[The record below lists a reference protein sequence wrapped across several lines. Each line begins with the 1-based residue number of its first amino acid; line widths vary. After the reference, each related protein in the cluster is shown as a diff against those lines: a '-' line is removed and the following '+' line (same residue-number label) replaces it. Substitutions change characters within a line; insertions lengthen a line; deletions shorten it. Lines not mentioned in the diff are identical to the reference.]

1 MSQRF
6 GSITAA
12 LTGQLTFI
20 LIISATLALVASYLI
35 LRLFRRA
42 VVTSMQRRSRNE
54 LFEPKGYLAPDPEHK
69 PNDAPLS
76 FNFVTRDAADTG
88 KRAALVYQ
96 TVAQRRRRTAL
107 IHIIAGG
114 CFAAAMTTAIL
125 WAAKMD
131 FAPIRF
137 LYLTWVNAWP
147 AVLAVDLAVGLSR
160 RGRLIGAAGYFL
172 VGAIVGVSAM
182 VKSPELPI
190 GQLLYLWL
198 NGNLL
203 ATLLLFI
210 FLNRSIRAIGPLML
224 VFMILAVTGANLIVT
239 STGNHP
245 KLLKAISDFA
255 FSIRLGP
262 VGTLVALQVIGFA
275 AFAIAG
281 WLVLGALS
289 RLYETKNISEQSITV
304 DAVWL
309 LFGIVNSLELV
320 VHGPFW
326 ILSGLVAFAFYK
338 VVDVGLLRT
347 FGIARRG
354 KAGGHRLL
362 LLRVFA
368 LGKRGETLYDT
379 LGKSWRTVGSIQMI
393 AGRDLAASAVEPHEF
408 LDFVTGNFARRFV
421 DSARTLDLR
430 IDHMD
435 LAPDKDGQF
444 RVTEF
449 FCHDD
454 TWKITLGRLA
464 DDSDAVL
471 MDLRGLSQA
480 NSACVF
486 EIHELFNAVALPR
499 IVFAVDD
506 TTDQP
511 FMRQTMQHAW
521 VEMKQRSPNRR
532 LSAGQVSL
540 VDLTGTSAA
549 SLHNLLYGLCAAATV
564 APK

>member
-12 LTGQLTFI
+12 LTGQSTFT
-20 LIISATLALVASYLI
+20 LIVSAALALVASYLI
-35 LRLFRRA
+35 LRRFRRA
-42 VVTSMQRRSRNE
+42 VVKSMQRRSRNE
-54 LFEPKGYLAPDPEHK
+54 LFEPKGYLPPDPEHK

-76 FNFVTRDAADTG
+76 FNFITRDAADTS
-88 KRAALVYQ
+88 KRAALLYQ
-96 TVAQRRRRTAL
+96 TLAQRRWRAAL

-114 CFAAAMTTAIL
+114 CFAAAMT
-125 WAAKMD
+125 AAFLSAGKMD
-131 FAPIRF
+131 FAPFRF
-137 LYLTWVNAWP
+137 VYLTWANAWP

-172 VGAIVGVSAM
+172 LGAIIGVVVM
-182 VKSPELPI
+182 VTSPGLTTV
-190 GQLLYLWL
+190 QLLYLWL

-224 VFMILAVTGANLIVT
+224 VLMILAVTGANLIVT
-239 STGNHP
+239 LTGNNP
-245 KLLKAISDFA
+245 KLLKAISHFA
-255 FSIRLGP
+255 LSIRLGP
-262 VGTLVALQVIGFA
+262 VSTLVALQVIGFV

-281 WLVLGALS
+281 WLGIGALS
-289 RLYETKNISEQSITV
+289 RLYETKNVSEQSITI

-309 LFGIVNSLELV
+309 LFGIVNSLDLV
-320 VHGPFW
+320 VHGPLW
-326 ILSGLVAFAFYK
+326 ILSGFVAFVFYK

-347 FGIARRG
+347 FRIDRRA
-354 KAGGHRLL
+354 KAGGRRLL
-362 LLRVFA
+362 FLRVFA
-368 LGKRGETLYDT
+368 RGKPREPLYDP

-393 AGRDLAASAVEPHEF
+393 AGPDLAASAVEPHEF
-408 LDFVTGNFARRFV
+408 LDFVSGNFARRFI

-435 LAPDKDGQF
+435 LAPDNDGQF

-449 FCHDD
+449 FCHND
-454 TWKITLGRLA
+454 TWKITLARLA

-471 MDLRGLSQA
+471 MDLRGLSPA
-480 NSACVF
+480 NSSCVF
-486 EIHELFNAVALPR
+486 EIRELFNTVALPR

-506 TTDQP
+506 TTDQA
-511 FMRQTMQHAW
+511 FMRQTMQPAW

-532 LSAGQVSL
+532 SLAGQVSL
-540 VDLTGTSAA
+540 VDLTGSSAA
-549 SLHNLLYGLCAAATV
+549 SLHNLLYGLCAAATR
-564 APK
+564 